1 MSTKIFD
8 CILAYQQGDAEA
20 ALELIDRFKPL
31 LKKYAHML
39 HQEDSYEAL
48 QCYLL
53 ELLKGIRQNDLHS
66 TDDGA
71 IITYTVRSVRNKY
84 IAMSKEGVKANCLD
98 YIDDMLPSMSARFE
112 RNHNHKD
119 IYEAL
124 LKQDMKALLTDNEYN
139 ILIALYFE
147 QWSVTEIAQ
156 RLQKSRQAINQA
168 KNHALDK
175 LRHAWNS

>member
-1 MSTKIFD
+1 M
-8 CILAYQQGDAEA
+8 
-20 ALELIDRFKPL
+20 
-31 LKKYAHML
+31 LKEVA
-39 HQEDSYEAL
+39 
-48 QCYLL
+48 
-53 ELLKGIRQNDLHS
+53 
-66 TDDGA
+66 
-71 IITYTVRSVRNKY
+71 
-84 IAMSKEGVKANCLD
+84 KADYLD
-98 YIDDMLPSMSARFE
+98 YVDNMLSSASAHFE

-124 LKQDMKALLTDNEYN
+124 LKQDMKTLLTDNEYN
-139 ILIALYFE
+139 ILVALYFE

>member
-1 MSTKIFD
+1 MSTKIYD
-8 CILAYQQGDAEA
+8 CILAYQQGDSEA
-20 ALELIDRFKPL
+20 ALELISRFRPL
-31 LKKYAHML
+31 LKKYARML

-53 ELLKGIRQNDLHS
+53 GLLKGILQNNLHT

-71 IITYTVRSVRNKY
+71 IIAYIVRSVKNKY
-84 IAMSKEGVKANCLD
+84 IAMSKKGAKADCLD
-98 YIDDMLPSMSARFE
+98 YIDDMLPSVSAHFE

-124 LKQDMKALLTDNEYN
+124 LKQDMKALLTDNEYT
-139 ILIALYFE
+139 ILVALYFE

-175 LRHAWNS
+175 LKHAWNS